1 MWRWTARERAEAR
14 AVVARLFHE
23 QAAIEGGNTGDGGG

>member
-1 MWRWTARERAEAR
+1 MWRWSAQERAEAR

-23 QAAIEGGNTGDGGG
+23 QAAIEGGDTGG